1 MRWGPRMHWGARMR
15 PGLALLLALAVAA
28 CGSTLPDPAEGPV
41 VTVAP
46 LVQPPAIGRAQ
57 ARAYSAIV
65 VDVRSGRVLH
75 STASNELRFPASL
88 TKMMTLFIVFEEIKS
103 GRLSLN
109 DNFDVSSYAASRP
122 PAKIGVKAGS
132 TIRVR
137 DAITAMAVKSG
148 NDVATVI
155 AENLSGSEE
164 RFALRMNRA
173 AQSLGLTR
181 TRFTNA
187 SGLPD
192 SGQVTTARDMA
203 QLGRVLKTR
212 HPGLSR
218 FFGTAEFTYN
228 GRRFRNTNRLIGK
241 VSGVDGIKTGYIRAA
256 GYNLVASAKRGR
268 RNIIVVVI
276 GGKSGRDRN
285 ERVERLI
292 ERYL

>member
-1 MRWGPRMHWGARMR
+1 MR